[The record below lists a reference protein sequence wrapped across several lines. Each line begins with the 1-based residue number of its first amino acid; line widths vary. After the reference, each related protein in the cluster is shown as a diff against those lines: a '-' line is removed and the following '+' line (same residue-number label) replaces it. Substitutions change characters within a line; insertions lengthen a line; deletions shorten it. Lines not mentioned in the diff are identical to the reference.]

1 MFSMNIIYFCIQI
14 LLPVEIQNTW
24 ERESFFDI
32 EWANDK
38 TEHCNMHGLDKIF
51 TFQLCITNSISI
63 FCETIFRRIF
73 LGGRCCRG
81 EGLHNSEGGLERIN
95 QT

>member
-1 MFSMNIIYFCIQI
+1 MNIIYFCIQI

-38 TEHCNMHGLDKIF
+38 TEHCNVHGLDKIF

-63 FCETIFRRIF
+63 FYETILRRFF
-73 LGGRCCRG
+73 LVVVVVGRDCIIQREAWRG
-81 EGLHNSEGGLERIN
+81 
-95 QT
+95 